1 MAATFMYQNY
11 APNNV
16 QKTFMSEDNARFL
29 KSEVEKRLSTT
40 LNTRVV
46 VPLDDY
52 FKTHM
57 GEVVNASL
65 GPSAGVLGLAAMNRT
80 FINRMTNIQLF
91 SISQGALTRKYYIDQ
106 DRPWTQPYGA
116 YTGNDAVVVSPS
128 NYMTS
133 HPWSKRRDGFLAA
146 ALHLKPTTANNTTSP
161 CISNDGAMFV
171 TSDTYCRTGPNVAV

>member
-16 QKTFMSEDNARFL
+16 QKSFMSEENARFL
-29 KSEVEKRLSTT
+29 KGEVEKRLSAT
-40 LNTRVV
+40 LNTKVF

-57 GEVVNASL
+57 GEIVNASL
-65 GPSAGVLGLAAMNRT
+65 GPAPGVLGLAAINRT
-80 FINRMTNIQLF
+80 FINRMTNIQLY

-116 YTGNDAVVVSPS
+116 YSGNDAVVVSPS

-146 ALHLKPTTANNTTSP
+146 ALHLKPTPASSKQPNTQSG
-161 CISNDGAMFV
+161 DALFV
-171 TSDTYCRTGPNVAV
+171 TNDTYCRTGPNVSV